1 MVLEPGRLDVV
12 ATPIGNLGDLSPRAR
27 AALSAASVVAAEDTR
42 RTGMLLAS
50 CGISRPMISLHDHN
64 EPARIESLVARLLAG
79 EVVALVSDAGTPLVS
94 DPGFMLVRAAAAAGV
109 PVRTIPGPSAL
120 TAALSVAG
128 LPTDRFAFEG
138 FLPAPTA
145 ARRKLLA
152 ALVNETRTLV
162 FFEAPHRILDVL
174 GDLAEVFGTARRA
187 VIARELTKTYESV
200 YRGSVAELMA
210 LAQADENV
218 ARGEIVLLV
227 EGAAAR
233 DETGDTELLA
243 RAMPLL
249 LAELPAARAASIASK
264 LSGVPRA
271 AAYALALKLTP
282 R

>member
-1 MVLEPGRLDVV
+1 
-12 ATPIGNLGDLSPRAR
+12 
-27 AALSAASVVAAEDTR
+27 LSAASVVAAEDTR

-50 CGISRPMISLHDHN
+50 CGISRPMVSLHDHN
-64 EPARIESLVARLLAG
+64 EPARIDSLVARLLAG

-138 FLPAPTA
+138 FLPATTA

-174 GDLAEVFGTARRA
+174 GDLAEVFGTVRRA

-200 YRGSVAELMA
+200 YRGSVAELIA
-210 LAQADENV
+210 LAQADDNV

-227 EGAAAR
+227 EGAAR
-233 DETGDTELLA
+233 HDETGDTELLA